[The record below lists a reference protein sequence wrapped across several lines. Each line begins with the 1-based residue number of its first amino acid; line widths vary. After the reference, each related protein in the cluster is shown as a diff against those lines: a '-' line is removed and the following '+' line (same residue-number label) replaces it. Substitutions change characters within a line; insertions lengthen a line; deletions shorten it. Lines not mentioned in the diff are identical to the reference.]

1 MGKSNQK
8 FTVFFAVFLVA
19 VSSMFFEC
27 NSSKDQKTKDNSTN
41 SNQRNLGRNP
51 YFPVATSQVWTYINE
66 GPRDETELISA
77 KISGVTLEGQSA
89 TAEYDKFPYFT
100 RQEVTRATIKV
111 MESGDVMLADST
123 STQKLLLPG
132 PSNLT
137 KGYEWK
143 FGEWRAVVGDTGVTV
158 KTDSEE
164 IKDCIYVN
172 YSLGGI
178 TFSVELW
185 LAKDRGIVKWGSNRT
200 NPPQPKILYYVLK

>member
-1 MGKSNQK
+1 MRKSNQK
-8 FTVFFAVFLVA
+8 YTVILVLFLIT

-27 NSSKDQKTKDNSTN
+27 NSSKEQKTKDNSSN
-41 SNQRNLGRNP
+41 SNQRNLGKNP
-51 YFPVATSQVWTYINE
+51 YFPVATSQTWIYVNE
-66 GPRDETELISA
+66 GPREETEIITA

-111 MESGDVMLADST
+111 AETGDVLLADST
-123 STQKLLLPG
+123 ATRKLLLPG
-132 PSNLT
+132 LSKLT
-137 KGYEWK
+137 KGYEWS

-178 TFSVELW
+178 TFSVEFW

-200 NPPQPKILYYVLK
+200 NPPQQKILYYVLK